1 MSSVVPRTGRLQT
14 LFAAS
19 SPRDGKATAGAEEN
33 ILALQLAT
41 IAEIGTRI
49 ASARS
54 IEAILNV
61 VASEARW
68 LLSFGR
74 CTLSLAT
81 ADTRHYRAF
90 TLDAARHGSYGV
102 EVFSRTVG
110 FVGWVLQH
118 KQALRL
124 SHAEENLAAE
134 PAEQALL
141 VPQARSVLILPL
153 IADGATIGT
162 VNFSAAR
169 PNAYPVGTLAIARL
183 LALQIG
189 GAVAQALLLEDL
201 DSSETVILSL
211 AHAIEAKDPTTEGHC
226 QRLAQHAE
234 QLGRALGFS
243 GARLRILRMGATLH
257 DVGKI
262 AIPEAILDKPGALTD
277 AEYAIM
283 QRHPI
288 AGAEICAPLRSA
300 RDLIPAIRHHHERWD
315 GTGYPDRLAGE
326 AIPLDARI
334 IAIVDAYDA
343 MTSDR
348 PYRRGLP
355 SDKALAIMREN
366 RGPQW
371 DPALLAI
378 FLDLIAKTGNTPPR
392 AAGASAIPATAFAP
406 ALPPSL

>member
-1 MSSVVPRTGRLQT
+1 MGT
-14 LFAAS
+14 
-19 SPRDGKATAGAEEN
+19 EEN
-33 ILALQLAT
+33 VLALQLAT
-41 IAEIGTRI
+41 IAEIGARI
-49 ASARS
+49 ASART

-61 VASEARW
+61 VASETRW

-74 CTLSLAT
+74 CTLALAT
-81 ADTRHYRAF
+81 TDGLHYRAF
-90 TLDAARHGSYGV
+90 TLDTARRGTYST
-102 EVFSRTVG
+102 ELFPRTEG
-110 FVGWVLQH
+110 FVGWVLEH
-118 KQALRL
+118 TQALRL
-124 SHAEENLAAE
+124 SHPDEDLAIE
-134 PAEQALL
+134 PSERAVLA
-141 VPQARSVLILPL
+141 PQAQSVLILPL
-153 IADGATIGT
+153 IADGRTIGT
-162 VNFSAAR
+162 ANFSALR

-226 QRLAQHAE
+226 QRLARRAE
-234 QLGRALGFS
+234 QLGRTLGFND
-243 GARLRILRMGATLH
+243 ARLRILRMGATLH

-277 AEYAIM
+277 DEYAIM
-283 QRHPI
+283 RRHPI

-326 AIPLDARI
+326 NIPLDARI

-355 SDKALAIMREN
+355 IEKALTIMRAN

-371 DPALLAI
+371 DPTLLAI
-378 FLDLIAKTGNTPPR
+378 FVQQITSAAATPCASDLLAGIATTG
-392 AAGASAIPATAFAP
+392 IAP
-406 ALPPSL
+406 TLSPSL

>member
-1 MSSVVPRTGRLQT
+1 MSSVVPRTARLQT

-19 SPRDGKATAGAEEN
+19 SPRDGKGTAGAAEHV
-33 ILALQLAT
+33 LALQLAT

-49 ASARS
+49 ASARTV
-54 IEAILNV
+54 EAILNV

-74 CTLSLAT
+74 CTLALVT
-81 ADTRHYRAF
+81 TDTRYYRAL
-90 TLDAARHGSYGV
+90 TLDTAKHGSYSA
-102 EVFSRTVG
+102 EIFPRTEG
-110 FVGWVLQH
+110 FAGWVLEH
-118 KQALRL
+118 RQALRL
-124 SHAEENLAAE
+124 SHPEENLAAE
-134 PAEQALL
+134 PSEQALL
-141 VPQARSVLILPL
+141 LPQTRSVLILPL
-153 IADGATIGT
+153 IADGTPIGT

-226 QRLAQHAE
+226 RRLAQHAE

-262 AIPEAILDKPGALTD
+262 AIPEAILDKPGALTA

-315 GTGYPDRLAGE
+315 GTGYPDHLAGE

-355 SDKALAIMREN
+355 VEKALAIMREN

-371 DPALLAI
+371 DPTLLAI
-378 FLDLIAKTGNTPPR
+378 FLTLIASTENSPPR
-392 AAGASAIPATAFAP
+392 AAGASETPATAFAP
-406 ALPPSL
+406 TLPPSL

>member
-14 LFAAS
+14 LLAAS
-19 SPRDGKATAGAEEN
+19 SPRDSKAMVGAEEN
-33 ILALQLAT
+33 VLALQLAT

-74 CTLSLAT
+74 CTLTLVAT
-81 ADTRHYRAF
+81 DRQYYRAF
-90 TLDAARHGSYGV
+90 ALDAARHGSYGA
-102 EVFSRTVG
+102 EIFSRSVG
-110 FVGWVLQH
+110 FAGWVLEH
-118 KQALRL
+118 SQALRL
-124 SHAEENLAAE
+124 SHAEENLAAA
-134 PAEQALL
+134 PSEQAILL
-141 VPQARSVLILPL
+141 PQAHSVLILPL
-153 IADGATIGT
+153 IADGMTIGT
-162 VNFSAAR
+162 VNFSASR
-169 PNAYPVGTLAIARL
+169 PDAYQVGTLAIARL

-234 QLGRALGFS
+234 QLGRTLGFS

-262 AIPEAILDKPGALTD
+262 AVPEAILDKPGALTAD
-277 AEYAIM
+277 EYAIM
-283 QRHPI
+283 QRHPV
-288 AGAEICAPLRSA
+288 AGAAICAPLRSA

-334 IAIVDAYDA
+334 VAIVDSYDA

-355 SDKALAIMREN
+355 VEKALAIMREN

-371 DPALLAI
+371 DPTLLAI
-378 FLDLIAKTGNTPPR
+378 FLQQIVNTADSSFVAEPVSDTVATGIAPV
-392 AAGASAIPATAFAP
+392 
-406 ALPPSL
+406 LVPSL

>member
-1 MSSVVPRTGRLQT
+1 MSNVRARDNRLQT
-14 LFAAS
+14 LLAAA
-19 SPRDGKATAGAEEN
+19 PAHETRTTPGTDEN
-33 ILALQLAT
+33 VLALQLAT
-41 IAEIGTRI
+41 IAEIGARI
-49 ASARS
+49 ASART
-54 IEAILNV
+54 IEAILDV
-61 VASEARW
+61 VTAEARW

-74 CTLSLAT
+74 CTFTLAT
-81 ADTRHYRAF
+81 ADGRHYRAF
-90 TLDAARHGSYGV
+90 TLDSDRRGSYSTTR
-102 EVFSRTVG
+102 FHRADG
-110 FVGWVLQH
+110 FVGWVIEH
-118 KQALRL
+118 SQALRL
-124 SHAEENLAAE
+124 SHADENLTID
-134 PAEQALL
+134 PPEQAMLL
-141 VPQARSVLILPL
+141 PQARSVLILPL

-162 VNFSAAR
+162 VNFSAVR
-169 PNAYPVGTLAIARL
+169 PNAYQAGTLAIARL

-201 DSSETVILSL
+201 DSSENVILSL

-234 QLGRALGFS
+234 QLGRVLGFS

-262 AIPEAILDKPGALTD
+262 AIPEAILDKPGALTA
-277 AEYAIM
+277 AEYLIM

-355 SDKALAIMREN
+355 PEKALAVMREN

-371 DPALLAI
+371 DPSLLAI
-378 FLDLIAKTGNTPPR
+378 FIQLIASTIYSPFQPVL
-392 AAGASAIPATAFAP
+392 PATGSTTGIAP
-406 ALPPSL
+406 AH

>member
-1 MSSVVPRTGRLQT
+1 MSGVTTRTGRLQT

-19 SPRDGKATAGAEEN
+19 SPREAKGAGTEEN
-33 ILALQLAT
+33 VLALQLAT

-49 ASARS
+49 AAART

-61 VASEARW
+61 VAAEARW

-74 CTLSLAT
+74 CTLTLTT
-81 ADTRHYRAF
+81 ADGQHYRAF
-90 TLDAARHGSYGV
+90 TLDGARRGGYSSTIFLRG
-102 EVFSRTVG
+102 EG
-110 FVGWVLQH
+110 FAGWVLEH
-118 KQALRL
+118 MQALRL
-124 SHAEENLAAE
+124 SHPDENLATA
-134 PAEQALL
+134 PSEQATLL
-141 VPQARSVLILPL
+141 PQTHSVLILPL
-153 IADGATIGT
+153 ITDGTTIGT

-169 PNAYPVGTLAIARL
+169 PNAYQVGTLAIARL

-234 QLGRALGFS
+234 QLGRSLGFS

-355 SDKALAIMREN
+355 PEKALAIMREN

-371 DPALLAI
+371 DPSLLAI
-378 FLDLIAKTGNTPPR
+378 FLQLVTSTANPPFQMPLASTIAATG
-392 AAGASAIPATAFAP
+392 IAP
-406 ALPPSL
+406 AR

>member
-1 MSSVVPRTGRLQT
+1 MSSVVPRTARLQT

-19 SPRDGKATAGAEEN
+19 SPRDGKGTAGAAEHV
-33 ILALQLAT
+33 LALQLAT

-49 ASARS
+49 ASARTV
-54 IEAILNV
+54 EAILNV

-74 CTLSLAT
+74 CTLALVT
-81 ADTRHYRAF
+81 TDTRYYRAL
-90 TLDAARHGSYGV
+90 TLDTAKHGSYSA
-102 EVFSRTVG
+102 EIFPRTEG
-110 FVGWVLQH
+110 FTGWVLEH
-118 KQALRL
+118 RQALRL
-124 SHAEENLAAE
+124 SHPEENLAAE
-134 PAEQALL
+134 PSEQALL
-141 VPQARSVLILPL
+141 LPQTRSVLILPL
-153 IADGATIGT
+153 IADGTPIGT

-226 QRLAQHAE
+226 RRLAQHAE

-262 AIPEAILDKPGALTD
+262 AIPEAILDKPGALTA

-315 GTGYPDRLAGE
+315 GGGYPCGLRGRE
-326 AIPLDARI
+326 IPLMARVMAVADAFS
-334 IAIVDAYDA
+334 A
-343 MTSDR
+343 MTTDR
-348 PYRRGLP
+348 PYRKGLSP
-355 SDKALAIMREN
+355 THALALLQE
-366 RGPQW
+366 GAGVQW
-371 DPALLAI
+371 DSECV
-378 FLDLIAKTGNTPPR
+378 D
-392 AAGASAIPATAFAP
+392 AFARALGPRTGGTVTEQAGRRRP
-406 ALPPSL
+406 APAPAAP